1 MFKNLRQA
9 LTDKCITMK
18 SYAEFLGVT
27 EKTLQ
32 NKMNGI
38 TEFTYDEVERT
49 SKFLL
54 PQYKIGWLFARTK
67 SSEEVDE

>member
-1 MFKNLRQA
+1 MFKNLRKA
-9 LTDKCITMK
+9 LSDKRITMK

-38 TEFTYDEVERT
+38 TEFTYAEVEKT
-49 SKFLL
+49 TKFLL
-54 PQYKIGWLFARTK
+54 PEYRLDYLFERAA
-67 SSEEVDE
+67 EEEEK

>member
-9 LTDKCITMK
+9 LAKKGITLK

-32 NKMNGI
+32 NKLNGI
-38 TEFTYDEVERT
+38 TDFTYSEVEKTTR
-49 SKFLL
+49 
-54 PQYKIGWLFARTK
+54 ILFPEYRLDYLF
-67 SSEEVDE
+67 SRSEPVKEVV